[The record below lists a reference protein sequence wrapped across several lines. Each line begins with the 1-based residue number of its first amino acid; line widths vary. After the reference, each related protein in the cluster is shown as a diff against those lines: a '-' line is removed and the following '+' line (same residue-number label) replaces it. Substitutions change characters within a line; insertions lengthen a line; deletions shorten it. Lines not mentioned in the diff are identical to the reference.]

1 VLNGVKI
8 VNLID
13 IKLMNLKEIKNSNV
27 LVRVCYDLSTLE
39 QPARITDSMPTIFTL
54 LENGNKVV
62 LLSHWGRPK
71 GTDDINLSLK
81 NQVSTIEKE
90 LLKYAEENNLNLS
103 DLKVDFV
110 NQYETEDLKKAVS
123 DSTSQIVLLENTRFD
138 KNEKSKD
145 STERKAIAEK
155 YSVLGEYFVDDG
167 FPVSHRK
174 EATNYELAQILPSYY
189 GVSFQAEI
197 DTLTKVKENPEK
209 PFVLIMG
216 GAKLET
222 KLPLI
227 EKLLPRADKVIVGG
241 LLSFTFAKAANELGL
256 QNVEIY
262 ASPVEED
269 FLESAKEI
277 LKNNPDKIVI
287 PEDYIFDDSR
297 GEKEGVDAGP
307 NTLTKFK
314 EALEGAK
321 TVFWNGPIGFYE
333 KEPYNQGTLEL
344 ANYIA
349 NLDDCYK
356 VAGGGD
362 ITTALPKEIIE
373 KFSFASMG
381 GGATLEFLSK

>member
-1 VLNGVKI
+1 
-8 VNLID
+8 
-13 IKLMNLKEIKNSNV
+13 MNLKEIKSSNV

-71 GTDDINLSLK
+71 GFDDVDLSLK
-81 NQVSTIEKE
+81 NQISTIEKE
-90 LLKYAEENNLNLS
+90 LSKHAEENGFSTSNLN
-103 DLKVDFV
+103 VDFV

-123 DSTSQIVLLENTRFD
+123 DSNSRIVLLENTRFD

-145 STERKAIAEK
+145 AEERGAVAEK
-155 YSVLGEYFVDDG
+155 YASAGEYFVDDG

-174 EATNYELAQILPSYY
+174 EATNYELAKLLPSTY
-189 GVSFQAEI
+189 GVSYQAEI
-197 DTLTKVKENPEK
+197 DTLTKVKNSPEK

-227 EKLLPRADKVIVGG
+227 EKLLPKADKVIVGG

-262 ASPVEED
+262 ASPVEKD

-277 LKNNPDKIVI
+277 LKNNPDKIII

-307 NTLTKFK
+307 NTLAKFK
-314 EALEGAK
+314 KALEGAK